1 MSQISPAASSDDIPM
16 HGHATAVLLRSFIIG
31 LTAFLTVVDLFATQ
45 AILPSLTGAYGVT
58 PAAMGFAV
66 NASTMGMAIAGLG
79 VAFFSHWIDR
89 RLGILISLALLAIPT
104 ALLAIAPDL
113 NLHDAA
119 NHARALHGFG
129 FLAYPCPFGRA
140 VQRDGRRRCI
150 RCLILR
156 AMSPA
161 ASSAD

>member
-1 MSQISPAASSDDIPM
+1 GARGRRRRTKWFPAQPGTKFAMSQISPAASSAEIPM

-45 AILPSLTGAYGVT
+45 AILPSLTRAYGVT

-66 NASTMGMAIAGLG
+66 NASTLGMAIAGLG

-113 NLHDAA
+113 TT
-119 NHARALHGFG
+119 FT
-129 FLAYPCPFGRA
+129 
-140 VQRDGRRRCI
+140 
-150 RCLILR
+150 ILR
-156 AMSPA
+156 ITQGLFM
-161 ASSAD
+161 AS